1 MGQAICK
8 VPTALCQHRGYAAF
22 FLFARLAQP
31 LPNQPPRMGVAEA
44 RGALWSPGGGSSLL
58 LHSDFLL
65 WLPSSPARSGV
76 AKEKIGSCHLTE
88 RKAAS
93 GRSGNP
99 SNHNPPRHR

>member
-31 LPNQPPRMGVAEA
+31 LPNQPPRMGAAEA
-44 RGALWSPGGGSSLL
+44 RGALWSPGGASSLL

-76 AKEKIGSCHLTE
+76 AKEKIGSCHRL
-88 RKAAS
+88 
-93 GRSGNP
+93 
-99 SNHNPPRHR
+99 